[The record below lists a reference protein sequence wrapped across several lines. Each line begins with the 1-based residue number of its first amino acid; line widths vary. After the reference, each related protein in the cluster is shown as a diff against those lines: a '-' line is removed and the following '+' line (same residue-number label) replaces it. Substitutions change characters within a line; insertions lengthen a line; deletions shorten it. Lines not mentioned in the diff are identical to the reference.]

1 MSKIQGQ
8 VYDQIYNH
16 INLLP
21 FRDSVTTPVHKLID
35 KHVRAQV
42 LRHVKDRIIIITR
55 MHGSNLIADQIKESK

>member
-1 MSKIQGQ
+1 VSKMQGQ

-16 INLLP
+16 VNLLP

-42 LRHVKDRIIIITR
+42 LRQVKDQIIILTR
-55 MHGSNLIADQIKESK
+55 QQVSNLIADQIKER